1 MMRRAGARRFPGIGS
16 NPGSDRTPEAPEG
29 WQNVI
34 EVRTLT
40 KRFGANTAVD
50 DVSFTVQPGHVTGFL
65 GPNGAGKTTTMRMI
79 AGLDRPTAGTA
90 LVDGLPLARHRD
102 PLRRLGVL
110 LDARYLHPGR
120 TARAHL
126 TALAATHGIGDARVR
141 EVIELTGLADVADRR
156 AGTFSLGMGQRLGI
170 AGALLG
176 DPSTLVLD
184 EPINGLDPDGVIWVR
199 RLLRALAA
207 EGRTVFLSSHL
218 MSEMAQTADRLIVI
232 GRGRLLA
239 DAPVADLL
247 AAGGDRV
254 LVGAAEAT
262 RLLPLLAAPG
272 VTVTAVAADRLEVT
286 GMDAATV
293 ARIASAAGVLLH
305 ELTTRTE
312 SLEDAYLSLTHS
324 SLEFSSAPVS
334 PAPLAAR

>member
-1 MMRRAGARRFPGIGS
+1 
-16 NPGSDRTPEAPEG
+16 
-29 WQNVI
+29 
-34 EVRTLT
+34 
-40 KRFGANTAVD
+40 
-50 DVSFTVQPGHVTGFL
+50 
-65 GPNGAGKTTTMRMI
+65 
-79 AGLDRPTAGTA
+79 
-90 LVDGLPLARHRD
+90 
-102 PLRRLGVL
+102 
-110 LDARYLHPGR
+110 
-120 TARAHL
+120 
-126 TALAATHGIGDARVR
+126 
-141 EVIELTGLADVADRR
+141 
-156 AGTFSLGMGQRLGI
+156 MGQRLGI

-239 DAPVADLL
+239 DAPVTDLL

-272 VTVTAVAADRLEVT
+272 VTVTAVAADRLEVV
-286 GMDAATV
+286 GMDAASV
-293 ARIASAAGVLLH
+293 ARIASAAGVLVH

-324 SLEFSSAPVS
+324 SLEFTSAPVS
-334 PAPLAAR
+334 SAALSAR